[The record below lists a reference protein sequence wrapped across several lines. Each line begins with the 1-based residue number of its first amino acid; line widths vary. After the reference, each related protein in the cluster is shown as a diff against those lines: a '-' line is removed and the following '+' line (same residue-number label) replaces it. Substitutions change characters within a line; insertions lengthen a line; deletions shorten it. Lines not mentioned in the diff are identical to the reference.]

1 MLISL
6 RVRNKYL
13 LSVLLQP
20 VPDPVVLATAP
31 SGCQIPHLS

>member
-6 RVRNKYL
+6 RARNKHL
-13 LSVLLQP
+13 LSVLLLP

-31 SGCQIPHLS
+31 AGCQIPHLS